1 MLLAAAALLLGW
13 AAPASAGDVRYR
25 ETVGEDTVYFTW
37 RSETAEDILV
47 TVHREAARFVN
58 RLTADGDTLAWGY
71 RSEGIEVQAERLDNQ
86 LRIWGRVDDTLL
98 QERYPID
105 ADPWYQPLSY
115 SLRGFLQSDRQHVR
129 FWTIR
134 LDELEPV
141 KLKAAKIGTETIE
154 TPAGRFE
161 ARKVEVRLDG
171 WLSFAWHGIYW
182 YRKSDGLFLK
192 YRGVNGLP
200 GTPPTVIELM
210 EIGS

>member
-1 MLLAAAALLLGW
+1 MLLAAAALILTW
-13 AAPASAGDVRYR
+13 APPAAAGEFRYR
-25 ETVGEDTVYFTW
+25 ETVGADTVYFTW
-37 RSETAEDILV
+37 RLEAAEDTLV
-47 TVHREAARFVN
+47 TVHREAARFFN
-58 RLTADGDTLAWGY
+58 RLSANGNTLAWGY
-71 RSEGIEVQAERLDNQ
+71 RSEDIDVQAERLDNQ
-86 LRIWGRVDDTLL
+86 VRIWGRGDDAVL
-98 QERYPID
+98 QERYAVD

-115 SLRGFLQSDRQHVR
+115 SLRGFLQSEQQQVR

-141 KLKAAKIGTETIE
+141 KLKAAKMGTETVE

-161 ARKVEVRLDG
+161 ARKVEIRLDS
-171 WLSFAWHGIYW
+171 WLSFAWHGTYW

-192 YRGVNGLP
+192 YSGVNGLP